1 MPAERESKCGE
12 SGELRKAA
20 ASRWTRDEHR
30 SLAEVDPRLARL
42 RQQDS
47 MHSRRMAAGPW
58 LVSSGVMHQSSTSRK
73 RDLSSGAGKDMEMAV
88 PAERCSDSSGR
99 LASSR
104 IRSPGPITTL
114 P

>member
-1 MPAERESKCGE
+1 MPAERESNTGD
-12 SGELRKAA
+12 SGEWRKAA
-20 ASRWTRDEHR
+20 ASRWTRDEQR

-58 LVSSGVMHQSSTSRK
+58 LVSSGIMHQSSTSRN
-73 RDLSSGAGKDMEMAV
+73 RDLSSGAGKEMEMVV
-88 PAERCSDSSGR
+88 PADRCSDSSGR

-104 IRSPGPITTL
+104 ISSPV
-114 P
+114 